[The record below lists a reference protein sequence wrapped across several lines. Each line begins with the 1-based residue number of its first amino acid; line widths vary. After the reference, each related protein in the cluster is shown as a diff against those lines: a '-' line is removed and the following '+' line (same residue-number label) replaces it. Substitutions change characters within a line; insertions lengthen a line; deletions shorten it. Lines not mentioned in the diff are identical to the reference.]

1 MFFVPASLVAS
12 ISPRDVP
19 INSYGLPG
27 KGPKSKQ
34 QIGGGFV
41 GPGVS
46 FGGMSSFSEGISN
59 ASSGGVDASG
69 NLLLGVDGNSVS
81 VGDGEEAPAA
91 VAALADKYREQ
102 VRKQVEDMHGDDFV
116 RCEMKTQEAGK
127 QQGPEALS
135 QLGRTCLAWK

>member
-1 MFFVPASLVAS
+1 MRVLRARPF
-12 ISPRDVP
+12 RRGVP
-19 INSYGLPG
+19 IHSYGLPG

-34 QIGGGFV
+34 QAGGTFL

-59 ASSGGVDASG
+59 ASSGGVDASS
-69 NLLLGVDGNSVS
+69 NLLGGVDGNSVS
-81 VGDGEEAPAA
+81 LGDGEETPAA

-102 VRKQVEDMHGDDFV
+102 VREQVGDMHGGDFV
-116 RCEMKTQEAGK
+116 RCKMKTQEAGK

-135 QLGRTCLAWK
+135 QLGRTYFAWI